1 MSTAQESGT
10 LMSTEINLVD
20 PGIYQRGGVPHEAL
34 RWLRAHA
41 PVYWHADG
49 GEPGWPGF
57 WAVTRRADIEEVSKN
72 PAVFSASRPLA
83 TFAESS
89 PRAVEMQR
97 LIMLNMD
104 PPQHTRQRAFV
115 NRGFTPRMIARLEK
129 HIREICDGLIDEV
142 AARGTAEFVR
152 DIAAPLPMYVICE
165 LMGAALSD
173 RVRLFELSNRLAGF
187 DDPEFRHVPGEQAMT
202 AGMEMVGY
210 ARDLAE
216 QRRREPRDDIVTRLL
231 QPDDAG
237 ELLSP
242 GEFEMFFMLL
252 VVAGNETTRN
262 AASGGMLAFFENPQ
276 QWQRLLARRE
286 LIPTAAEEIVRWVSP
301 ANMLRRTAV
310 RDTVLRER
318 LIAEGDKVV
327 LFYSSANRDE
337 DVFADPFTFD
347 IGRDPNPHLGFGGGG
362 PHYCLGR
369 HLAAL
374 ELRVLLQTIAERM
387 PGIALDGEVRR
398 LRSNLINGIKEMPVR
413 FPPMPPRR

>member
-1 MSTAQESGT
+1 MAPQ
-10 LMSTEINLVD
+10 IDLVD
-20 PGIYQRGGVPHEAL
+20 PDTYQRTGPPHDQF
-34 RWLRAHA
+34 RWLREHD
-41 PVYWHADG
+41 PVHWHAAG
-49 GEPGWPGF
+49 GAPDWPGF
-57 WAVTRRADIEEVSKN
+57 WAVTTHEEVAHVSRH
-72 PAVFSASRPLA
+72 PEIFSSARRLA
-83 TFAESS
+83 LFGEI
-89 PRAVEMQR
+89 PEDHIKLQR
-97 LIMLNMD
+97 LMMLNMD

-115 NRGFTPRMIARLEK
+115 NRGFTPRMIGRLEK
-129 HIREICDGLIDEV
+129 HVREICDGLIDEV
-142 AARGTAEFVR
+142 AARGRAEFVR

-165 LMGAALSD
+165 LMGAELAD

-187 DDPEFRHVPGEQAMT
+187 DDPEFRTVPGERAMT
-202 AGMEMVGY
+202 VGMEMAAY
-210 ARDLAE
+210 AGHLAE
-216 QRRREPRDDIVTRLL
+216 RRRAEPRDDIVTRLI
-231 QPDDAG
+231 QPDEEG

-262 AASGGMLAFFENPQ
+262 AASGGMLAFFENPG
-276 QWQRLLARRE
+276 QWQRLLADRS
-286 LIPTAAEEIVRWVSP
+286 LIPAAAEEIIRWVSP

-310 RDTVLRER
+310 RDTVLHGQR
-318 LIAEGDKVV
+318 IAEGDKVV

-337 DVFADPFTFD
+337 DVFSDPFTFD

-374 ELRVLLQTIAERM
+374 ELRVLLETMAERM

-413 FPPMPPRR
+413 FAAMPSRH